1 MRLAEQI
8 RAPRGV
14 AAVAALVVA
23 VVVAGLLVWMPRPQP
38 DPASSFDMNSPSF
51 ELLPVP
57 SPTPSPPGV
66 CGHPATKPF
75 TPTSI
80 TIPHVV
86 KNGQVLALPRD
97 GRDVPSTP
105 PVTAKFTFAW
115 DRPPGIKPGSDH
127 GNVLLNAHTWPDGSA
142 VGNVMLGKLD
152 EGDRIILRGGKSE
165 LCYKVTKRVEVPA
178 TANYTAYYDREGSPK
193 IALIVCSGQRLGPGN
208 WTHRTIW
215 FAEPI
220 PAPV

>member
-1 MRLAEQI
+1 MRPADQK
-8 RAPRGV
+8 RASRGV
-14 AAVAALVVA
+14 AAALTLVVA
-23 VVVAGLLVWMPRPQP
+23 VAVAALLVWILRPQP
-38 DPASSFDMNSPSF
+38 EPASSFDMNSPSF
-51 ELLPVP
+51 ELLPI
-57 SPTPSPPGV
+57 PTPAPGV

-86 KNGQVLALPRD
+86 KGGQVLALPRD

-105 PVTAKFTFAW
+105 PTSAKYTFAW
-115 DRPPGIKPGSDH
+115 DRPPGIRPGSDR

-142 VGNVMLGKLD
+142 VGNVLLSKLHK
-152 EGDRIILRGGKSE
+152 GGRIILRGGKSE
-165 LCYKVTKRVEVPA
+165 LCYKVTKRVEVRASDGYPP
-178 TANYTAYYDREGSPK
+178 YYDRKGSPR

-215 FAEPI
+215 FAEPML
-220 PAPV
+220 APV